1 MSLIETKRTTAIKVA
16 DALNSIE
23 GVPVSAFAKELS
35 AKWANGDIE
44 FKDKTDSLISIK
56 ENVKDISI
64 PLEER
69 KIKMYPMNFEDFCC
83 ALVKWKCNGRIY
95 KEVLGKYA
103 LLPKDKLRFWFT
115 IY

>member
-35 AKWANGDIE
+35 AKWANDDIE
-44 FKDKTDSLISIK
+44 SKDKTDSLISIK
-56 ENVKDISI
+56 ENVKDITI
-64 PLEER
+64 PSEER
-69 KIKMYPMNFEDFCC
+69 KIKMYPMDFEKFCWALNENEIVEYIKKCWVNMLYYLKTNLDF
-83 ALVKWKCNGRIY
+83 A
-95 KEVLGKYA
+95 
-103 LLPKDKLRFWFT
+103 FT